1 VESIGGRLFGWVIWT
16 FFFPIIVSGY
26 GMGATMTGM
35 AGMAVITS
43 LIVVVFAPETYRSVE
58 DLEAAAI
65 ALTETTAA
73 ESPAQAG

>member
-1 VESIGGRLFGWVIWT
+1 VELIGGRLFGWVIWT

-26 GMGATMTGM
+26 GMGATMT
-35 AGMAVITS
+35 GMAVITS